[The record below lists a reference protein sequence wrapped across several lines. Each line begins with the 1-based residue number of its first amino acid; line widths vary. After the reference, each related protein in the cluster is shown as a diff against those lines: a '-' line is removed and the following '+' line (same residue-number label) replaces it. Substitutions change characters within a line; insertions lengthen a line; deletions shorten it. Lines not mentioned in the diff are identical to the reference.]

1 MTQVS
6 EEISVAYNSQPE
18 GSPTEYLG
26 AEISIGYLP
35 AEKINQLKSQLE
47 SNTLFEEMQGFWG
60 GKFEGSPLLQDFMD
74 IHDIYHKNGLV
85 YYEDIC
91 ECNDTNEYSTA
102 NWYRL
107 SDEYFDNATDTWVTD
122 PDFKGSEMVQIP
134 EDGIII
140 LSVRAMDLYFR
151 ANGVLPKSL
160 KTNRNIEGVSAFK
173 VRLGIDSFYGL
184 FADFD
189 FSGFNLL
196 HAASV
201 GGIELVRDEDSEV
214 ESGNIYYSTHFI
226 FKSGVLLGWLATNN
240 EEHGFPFNYTETDLP
255 CISPYLHISDPD
267 NYKIGIRNLIE
278 TLS

>member
-35 AEKINQLKSQLE
+35 AEKINQLKSQLD
-47 SNTLFEEMQGFWG
+47 SNTLFEEMQGLWG

-85 YYEDIC
+85 YFEDIC

-140 LSVRAMDLYFR
+140 LSFRAMDLYFR
-151 ANGVLPKSL
+151 ANDCPRCGESDG
-160 KTNRNIEGVSAFK
+160 NRVI
-173 VRLGIDSFYGL
+173 
-184 FADFD
+184 
-189 FSGFNLL
+189 SGYPALQ
-196 HAASV
+196 
-201 GGIELVRDEDSEV
+201 
-214 ESGNIYYSTHFI
+214 T
-226 FKSGVLLGWLATNN
+226 
-240 EEHGFPFNYTETDLP
+240 
-255 CISPYLHISDPD
+255 
-267 NYKIGIRNLIE
+267 
-278 TLS
+278 